1 MRSLLAAMG
10 AACAVAGTASAQQQQ
25 SGGSSMPGQIV
36 SRGFNLNPAGMRLPA
51 AAPQA
56 GTHISSPL
64 TKPYDPNRPLDVF
77 KGTNID
83 PKSVVAPVSGVP
95 GTQQP
100 DLLDRINSK
109 LGSVTSF
116 FRPASPVQARP
127 MITPGIF
134 RRNRERTMQRNWRAD

>member
-1 MRSLLAAMG
+1 MRKAIWSWVAAFG
-10 AACAVAGTASAQQQQ
+10 AVAGTASAQQQ
-25 SGGSSMPGQIV
+25 SGGPSMPGQIV
-36 SRGFNLNPAGMRLPA
+36 SKGFNLKPAGMRLPA

-116 FRPASPVQARP
+116 FRPSSPVQARP